1 MGKAGTGAGSA
12 TAWYIMPSDRL
23 WARWLNVLH
32 WPFTLWHLSYVALG
46 AAMAG
51 EIHWVILGWTV
62 LAFFLA
68 MGIGAHCLDLVR
80 GDPLALRLSRSNL
93 VLVGTVGVAA
103 AAGIGIT
110 QVLLENIPWW
120 LSLSIAPGIVMA
132 MGYGFEWRWMH
143 GDVQF
148 ALFWAVF
155 PFLVGLAAMDD
166 AGSWGGTML
175 MVLFVYATAYAQRV
189 LSTRARYLRRQ
200 ITEARVYLSPREMPE
215 DLTRED
221 ELRLSHPGPEGGR
234 ISRWPSL
241 ELDKA
246 WLLEPIDQAL
256 MIMSF
261 AMPTLAVA
269 MLLWRLS

>member
-1 MGKAGTGAGSA
+1 MGK
-12 TAWYIMPSDRL
+12 TAPAFYVIRSDRL
-23 WARWLNVLH
+23 LPRWFNVLH
-32 WPFTLWHLSYVALG
+32 WPFTLWHLSYVAIG

-51 EIHWVILGWTV
+51 SVQWDILGWAV

-68 MGIGAHCLDLVR
+68 MGVGAHCFDLVL
-80 GDPLALRLSRSNL
+80 GDPLALGLSKSNL
-93 VLVGTVGVAA
+93 MLVGTVGVAA

-189 LSTRARYLRRQ
+189 LSTRARYLRRE
-200 ITEARVYLSPREMPE
+200 ITEARVYLSPRAKPE
-215 DLTRED
+215 GLTRED
-221 ELRLSHPGPEGGR
+221 ELRLSHPGPEGQR
-234 ISRWPSL
+234 ISRWPSV
-241 ELDKA
+241 EQDKA

-261 AMPTLAVA
+261 AMPALAVA